1 MLSIFLYISTHSLS
15 GFREIEL
22 LPDREFIVKQSNA
35 SETRKYLFTQNTGR
49 GNFFHLLTD
58 WSFRSEDTHSSG
70 THLFPSS

>member
-1 MLSIFLYISTHSLS
+1 MLSIFIYISIHSLS

-22 LPDREFIVKQSNA
+22 LPGRGFTVKQSNA

-49 GNFFHLLTD
+49 GNFFRLLTD
-58 WSFRSEDTHSSG
+58 WSFRSEETNSSG